1 MDRYGGV
8 LLALFTLAGV
18 LVIGFLVLQNATG
31 KAYACT
37 SILTPGPSAP
47 VPTSTPSPSP
57 VLSATP
63 TASAS
68 PTASSSPTTST
79 SPSDSASPSTGTS
92 PSATA
97 DASASPSESA
107 APSESASPSASPT
120 PVPQPTQLVG
130 FPAADLGR
138 LHIVDVGTKI
148 TYAYCPPASGS
159 HYNVS
164 GSGPIA
170 RLFYGPELGE
180 QNPGGWVHDLEHG
193 YVVVAYSCANGC
205 PSQAELDAM
214 KQAMDN
220 APESDNAKACGEPNR
235 MFVVRFDSMSTR
247 FAYIAWDRVELT
259 NTFDAQAATT
269 FMQQWQDQANPEQ
282 QACDR

>member
-1 MDRYGGV
+1 MDRYGG
-8 LLALFTLAGV
+8 LLLGLFALAGV
-18 LVIGFLVLQNATG
+18 LVIGFIVLQNATG

-47 VPTSTPSPSP
+47 VPTFTPSPVPTPKETPIASP
-57 VLSATP
+57 SGTP
-63 TASAS
+63 TAS
-68 PTASSSPTTST
+68 T
-79 SPSDSASPSTGTS
+79 SASPGSS
-92 PSATA
+92 PSS
-97 DASASPSESA
+97 SASPISS
-107 APSESASPSASPT
+107 SGASPSASASAT
-120 PVPQPTQLVG
+120 PLPQPTQLVG

-138 LHIVDVGTKI
+138 THVVDVGTKI
-148 TYAYCPPASGS
+148 AYAYCPPASGS

-164 GSGPIA
+164 GSGPIK
-170 RLFYGPELGE
+170 RLFYTPELGE

-214 KQAMDN
+214 RQAMDN
-220 APESDNAKACGEPNR
+220 APQSDNAKNCGEPNR
-235 MFVVRFDSMSTR
+235 MFVVRFDSMSSR
-247 FAYIAWDRVELT
+247 FAYIAWDRVQLT
-259 NTFDAQAATT
+259 DTFDAQAATT